1 MTIQPFSGSWWRIKW
16 PMILL
21 FGTMVIIIV
30 DRSLPLTKEIV
41 RIDRSDEF
49 TTRLS
54 SRGMRTVDRWSVVH
68 LTNGQEFQ
76 TQRAVDNF
84 RVATE
89 MEVLSTAILGSI
101 VAYRSTVPGR
111 NSWYGPE
118 SDDEDL
124 RPFPYVIALA
134 ALALLYSWR
143 NIETRWLITGILGIC
158 LFVWCLGLGSTNMFR
173 LFSW

>member
-1 MTIQPFSGSWWRIKW
+1 
-16 PMILL
+16 MILL
-21 FGTMVIIIV
+21 FGTMVLIIV

-89 MEVLSTAILGSI
+89 MEVLSTAIL
-101 VAYRSTVPGR
+101 
-111 NSWYGPE
+111 
-118 SDDEDL
+118 
-124 RPFPYVIALA
+124 
-134 ALALLYSWR
+134 
-143 NIETRWLITGILGIC
+143 
-158 LFVWCLGLGSTNMFR
+158 
-173 LFSW
+173 